1 MFSPPLAR
9 EGGTPAIIPGKETRV
24 LACRGGDADSQK
36 QGIFP
41 ARMILPSGDLDW
53 DTPSS
58 IRSVAVNYF
67 AISVATTFGF
77 FFFLSFFLVILEA
90 FIWIFPC
97 SGFLYVS
104 IIFRLLGGLVSNRQQ
119 CQLVLTEPMCSW
131 RKCGLS

>member
-77 FFFLSFFLVILEA
+77 FFFFLSFWLFWKHSFGFFPALV
-90 FIWIFPC
+90 FFMFP
-97 SGFLYVS
+97 
-104 IIFRLLGGLVSNRQQ
+104 
-119 CQLVLTEPMCSW
+119 
-131 RKCGLS
+131 